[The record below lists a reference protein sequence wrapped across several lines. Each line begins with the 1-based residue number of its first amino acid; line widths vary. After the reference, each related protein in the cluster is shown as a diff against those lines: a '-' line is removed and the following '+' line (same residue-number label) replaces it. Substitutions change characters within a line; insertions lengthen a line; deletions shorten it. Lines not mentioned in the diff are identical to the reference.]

1 MDIVERLRKMDFI
14 YYPDNAADISIEA
27 ADEIE
32 RLREALRDAEEQ
44 SWRDE
49 KAIEGIRKINAANVA
64 TINHLENKLR
74 KIMEC
79 DEMHKIARAAL
90 KEGE

>member
-1 MDIVERLRKMDFI
+1 MDIVERLRHRALSLRGLGGIGHD
-14 YYPDNAADISIEA
+14 DADLDDEA

-74 KIMEC
+74 KIIK
-79 DEMHKIARAAL
+79 D
-90 KEGE
+90 GE

>member
-1 MDIVERLRKMDFI
+1 MDIVERLTILLSCIDKDDEEMRGA
-14 YYPDNAADISIEA
+14 YETVEEA

-74 KIMEC
+74 KIIK
-79 DEMHKIARAAL
+79 D
-90 KEGE
+90 GE